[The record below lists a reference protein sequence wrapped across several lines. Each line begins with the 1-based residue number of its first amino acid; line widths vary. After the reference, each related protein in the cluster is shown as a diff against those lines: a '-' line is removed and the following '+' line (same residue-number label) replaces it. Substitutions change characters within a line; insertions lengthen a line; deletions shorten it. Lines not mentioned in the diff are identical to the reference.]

1 MTTSINDIEQIVLGC
16 ILLDEKVIK
25 KCLTVLQPA
34 DFTNEQNKML
44 YIAML
49 ANEHEH
55 IPNDFSTILTR
66 LDKSDNNVDVDYFMA
81 ILNIVPTAENADA
94 YINELKEKSNIR
106 TLYTSFESIV
116 SNRKL
121 TSTEITDILK
131 GTMSNLSL
139 ISNATISNINDGLE
153 DYLNSIADG
162 RTDNVI
168 TKTLYTKF
176 DSRVSLK
183 DGNLMIISGRPGTGK
198 SAYALNIC
206 KNFLEQG
213 KKVLFISLEMTK
225 EEITDRLLSLITG
238 IDHDRISS
246 RSGLT
251 PREKTMLFATQSI
264 IIKYNLNTYDKG
276 GLSIENL
283 INLSARMKQDNEL
296 DILIVDHIGL
306 VKTDRYG
313 GNRTQEAGYISN
325 ILKEIAMDL
334 KIPVVALSQL
344 NRNVIDS
351 RTGETREPNLSDLK
365 NTGNIEED
373 ANIVVMLHS
382 EDGNELYND
391 REILLK
397 ITKNRGGRLG
407 SVVMNFKANVMRFRE
422 TDNGAEIGLAND
434 KKVESTVV
442 VATKEENIFEVN

>member
-1 MTTSINDIEQIVLGC
+1 MVNSTNDIEQIILGC
-16 ILLDEKVIK
+16 IVLDNDIIK
-25 KCLTVLQPA
+25 KCISTIQPS
-34 DFTNEQNKML
+34 DFVSEQNKTL

-55 IPNDFSTILTR
+55 IPNDYSTILTR
-66 LDKSDNNVDVDYFMA
+66 LEKSDNNVDIDYF
-81 ILNIVPTAENADA
+81 ITLLDIVPTAENAGA
-94 YINELKEKSNIR
+94 YINELKEKSNVR
-106 TLYTSFESIV
+106 ALYDSFNSIV

-121 TSTEITDILK
+121 TSTEITDMLK
-131 GTMSNLSL
+131 ITMGKLTL
-139 ISNATISNINDGLE
+139 IDNNKVSNINDGLKE
-153 DYLNSIADG
+153 YLDSIADG
-162 RTDNVI
+162 RTDHII

-176 DSRVSLK
+176 DSRVSIK
-183 DGNLMIISGRPGTGK
+183 DGNLMIVSGRPGTGK

-213 KKVLFISLEMTK
+213 KKVLFISLEMTQ
-225 EEITDRLLSLITG
+225 EEITDRLLSLLTG
-238 IDHDRISS
+238 VDHDKISS
-246 RSGLT
+246 RTGLT
-251 PREKTMLFATQSI
+251 PREKTMLFATQTI
-264 IIKYNLNTYDKG
+264 IEKYQLNITDKG

-283 INLSARMKQDNEL
+283 INLASRMKQDNEL
-296 DILIVDHIGL
+296 DLLIVDHIGL

-325 ILKEIAMDL
+325 MLKEIAMDL

-382 EDGNELYND
+382 EDGQELYSD
-391 REILLK
+391 RTIVLK

-407 SVVMNFKANVMRFRE
+407 SVIMNFKANVMRFRE

-434 KKVESTVV
+434 KKVASTVV
-442 VATKEENIFEVN
+442 VATKEESIFG